1 MNNDLLEGNCSYTY
15 PELNAM
21 GITVIDTQFNNRNKY
36 RGIYCYNGKYMR
48 FFCAFENSS
57 QYRIRISNPINS
69 YTVNNYFPILFCCG
83 ISHYLCLL
91 GMYSLIIAI
100 TGNSGDYYHGAQGV
114 IDIPYGIEN
123 DNCLTVKIVKLDS
136 ETFEEVQ
143 HKYFGFYFENYKPLS
158 DNPFVKVIEHQR
170 DYYPVLADLF
180 TEKAYRN
187 NPTRNVIN
195 NSIPPMFDYLRLVTD
210 ISQEKSELIADMK
223 EK

>member
-21 GITVIDTQFNNRNKY
+21 GITVIDSNNKY
-36 RGIYCYNGKYMR
+36 RGIYCYNDKYMR
-48 FFCAFENSS
+48 FYTVLQGTSK
-57 QYRIRISNPINS
+57 YRIRLNNPINS
-69 YTVNNYFPILFCCG
+69 YVIDNYFPILFCCG
-83 ISHYLCLL
+83 ISHYMCLL

-100 TGNSGDYYHGAQGV
+100 TDKSGDYYHGAQGV
-114 IDIPYGIEN
+114 IDIPYGIEK
-123 DNCLTVKIVKLDS
+123 DNFYTVKIVKLDS

-143 HKYFGFYFENYKPLS
+143 HKYFGFNFENYAAIS

-180 TEKAYRN
+180 TETAYRN
-187 NPTRNVIN
+187 NPIRNVITPN
-195 NSIPPMFDYLRLVTD
+195 IPPMFDYLRLVTD
-210 ISQEKSELIADMK
+210 ISQEKSELIANMK